1 MRALASA
8 ILLFVMNL
16 IGLGIGPWFVG
27 FVSDA
32 LAPQYGDES
41 LRWALVSIVTVGN
54 LWAAIHYFVAARS
67 LRADLLLK
75 ERLPTDDNSL

>member
-1 MRALASA
+1 MSSVAEKMSRLP
-8 ILLFVMNL
+8 LLL
-16 IGLGIGPWFVG
+16 KSSPWFVG
-27 FVSDA
+27 FVSDE

-54 LWAAIHYFVAARS
+54 LWAAIHYFIAARS